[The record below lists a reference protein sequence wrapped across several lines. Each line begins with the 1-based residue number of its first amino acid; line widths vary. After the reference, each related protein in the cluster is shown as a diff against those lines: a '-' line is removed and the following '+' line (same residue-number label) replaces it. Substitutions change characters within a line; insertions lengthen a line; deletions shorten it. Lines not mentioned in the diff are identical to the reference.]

1 MTSLAGLSAA
11 RPRTE
16 KVVQKAFWNINY
28 AVVWHSSKAFKEGAQ
43 RMLGL
48 DPSNEPLRE
57 GGGHSFSFGLTENG
71 MGIWEREQLV
81 NLETFRKWFPGEV
94 VIGV

>member
-1 MTSLAGLSAA
+1 
-11 RPRTE
+11 
-16 KVVQKAFWNINY
+16 
-28 AVVWHSSKAFKEGAQ
+28 
-43 RMLGL
+43 MLGL